1 MTDYTLSFRTAVKG
15 GRATRHDH
23 AGCKGNEQQVNL
35 DKLTVA
41 ALEGKTEL
49 TALLDWQQAISW
61 RGELKLSGINTAKEV
76 PDWPSK
82 LDGLIKTR
90 GSLYG
95 GTWQIDVPEIKLT
108 GNVKQNKVNVE
119 GSLKGNSYL
128 QWVIRVCT
136 WRWGATRRISK
147 VNWGERSEPRRH
159 YRCAESG

>member
-15 GRATRHDH
+15 QGYRPPISPDA
-23 AGCKGNEQQVNL
+23 KGNELQVNL

-61 RGELKLSGINTAKEV
+61 RGELKLTGINTAKEV

-95 GTWQIDVPEIKLT
+95 GTADGRAGTQAHRQREAE
-108 GNVKQNKVNVE
+108 Q
-119 GSLKGNSYL
+119 S
-128 QWVIRVCT
+128 Q
-136 WRWGATRRISK
+136 RR
-147 VNWGERSEPRRH
+147 GL
-159 YRCAESG
+159 A